1 MDRLDRSLL
10 REHSTTS
17 ARVQAYAALR
27 EAIVRAELEPGRQLS
42 ENELAARLGVSRT
55 PIREALVR
63 LRDERLVEI
72 VPQLGTFV
80 TRISTPAVADAQFI
94 REALECACVRRAAE
108 LATEDDIAAL
118 EDILRAQ
125 ERARDSD
132 DFDAFYV
139 LDDAFHQ
146 ALCDLSEHRAV
157 WPVSQRARGHLNRV
171 RRLSMPVPSYLAL
184 MIEQHRRVR
193 LRRRRQ
199 RRRRRRGAAARPPTQ
214 RPAGGAAHPRPA
226 PRFLRGGLSLW
237 PSHPPT
243 PTCSSC
249 TSRCC

>member
-27 EAIVRAELEPGRQLS
+27 AAIITAELAPGRQLS

-80 TRISTPAVADAQFI
+80 TRISPTAVADAQFI

-108 LATEDDIAAL
+108 LATEDDVATL
-118 EDILRAQ
+118 EDNLRAQ
-125 ERARDSD
+125 EHARDTD

-139 LDDAFHQ
+139 LDDTFHQ
-146 ALCDLSEHRAV
+146 GLCDLSGHHAA

-171 RRLSMPVPSYLAL
+171 RRLSMPVPSYLAE
-184 MIEQHRRVR
+184 MIEQHRRVVSAVADHDCDGAEAL
-193 LRRRRQ
+193 LRDHLRNVLQAVPRIRAQ
-199 RRRRRRGAAARPPTQ
+199 
-214 RPAGGAAHPRPA
+214 HPGFFEEA
-226 PRFLRGGLSLW
+226 
-237 PSHPPT
+237 
-243 PTCSSC
+243 
-249 TSRCC
+249 

>member
-27 EAIVRAELEPGRQLS
+27 QAIVRAELEPGRQLS

-80 TRISTPAVADAQFI
+80 TRISGQAVADAQFI
-94 REALECACVRRAAE
+94 REALECACVRRTAE
-108 LATEDDIAAL
+108 LATEDDVAAL

-132 DFDAFYV
+132 DFDSFYV

-146 ALCDLSEHRAV
+146 SLCDLSEHHAV

-184 MIEQHRRVR
+184 MIEQHHSVLAAVADHDVDGAEAL
-193 LRRRRQ
+193 LRDHLRNVLQEVPRIRAQ
-199 RRRRRRGAAARPPTQ
+199 
-214 RPAGGAAHPRPA
+214 HPGFFEEA
-226 PRFLRGGLSLW
+226 
-237 PSHPPT
+237 
-243 PTCSSC
+243 
-249 TSRCC
+249 

>member
-27 EAIVRAELEPGRQLS
+27 AAIITAELAPGRQLS

-118 EDILRAQ
+118 EDNLRAQ
-125 ERARDSD
+125 ERARDTD

-146 ALCDLSEHRAV
+146 ALCDLSEHHAV

-171 RRLSMPVPSYLAL
+171 RRLSMPVPSYLAE
-184 MIEQHRRVR
+184 MIEQHRRVISAVADHDCDGAEAL
-193 LRRRRQ
+193 LRDHLRNVLQAVPRIRAQ
-199 RRRRRRGAAARPPTQ
+199 
-214 RPAGGAAHPRPA
+214 HPGFFEEA
-226 PRFLRGGLSLW
+226 
-237 PSHPPT
+237 
-243 PTCSSC
+243 
-249 TSRCC
+249 

>member
-1 MDRLDRSLL
+1 MDRLDRTLL
-10 REHSTTS
+10 REHSETS

-27 EAIVRAELEPGRQLS
+27 QAIIRAELEPGRQLS

-118 EDILRAQ
+118 EDILSAQ
-125 ERARDSD
+125 ESARAND

-139 LDDAFHQ
+139 LDDTFHQ

-157 WPVSQRARGHLNRV
+157 WSVSQRARGHLNRV
-171 RRLSMPVPSYLAL
+171 RRLSMPVPSYMEL
-184 MIEQHRRVR
+184 MIEQHRRVVSAVADHDCEGAETL
-193 LRRRRQ
+193 LRDHLRNVLQEVPRIRAQ
-199 RRRRRRGAAARPPTQ
+199 
-214 RPAGGAAHPRPA
+214 HPGFFEEA
-226 PRFLRGGLSLW
+226 
-237 PSHPPT
+237 
-243 PTCSSC
+243 
-249 TSRCC
+249 

>member
-10 REHSTTS
+10 REHSETS

-27 EAIVRAELEPGRQLS
+27 QAIIRAELEPGRQLS

-55 PIREALVR
+55 PVREALVR

-94 REALECACVRRAAE
+94 RETLECACVRRAAE
-108 LATEDDIAAL
+108 LATEDDIAKL
-118 EDILRAQ
+118 EEVLLAQ
-125 ERARDSD
+125 ESARESD

-139 LDDAFHQ
+139 LDDGFHQ

-184 MIEQHRRVR
+184 MIEQHRRVVLAVADHDSDGAEAL
-193 LRRRRQ
+193 LRDHLRNVLQEVPRIRAQ
-199 RRRRRRGAAARPPTQ
+199 
-214 RPAGGAAHPRPA
+214 HPGFFEEA
-226 PRFLRGGLSLW
+226 
-237 PSHPPT
+237 
-243 PTCSSC
+243 
-249 TSRCC
+249 

>member
-17 ARVQAYAALR
+17 ARVQAYATLR

-94 REALECACVRRAAE
+94 REALECAAVRRAAE

-118 EDILRAQ
+118 EDVLRAQ
-125 ERARDSD
+125 ERARDTD

-146 ALCDLSEHRAV
+146 ALCDLSAHRAV
-157 WPVSQRARGHLNRV
+157 WPVSLRARGHLNRI
-171 RRLSMPVPSYLAL
+171 RRLSLPLPSYLEL
-184 MIEQHRRVR
+184 MIEQHRRVTGAVADHDADGSEAL
-193 LRRRRQ
+193 LRDHLRNVLQEVPRIR
-199 RRRRRRGAAARPPTQ
+199 
-214 RPAGGAAHPRPA
+214 AAHPEFFEEA
-226 PRFLRGGLSLW
+226 
-237 PSHPPT
+237 
-243 PTCSSC
+243 
-249 TSRCC
+249 

>member
-17 ARVQAYAALR
+17 ARVQVYAALR
-27 EAIVRAELEPGRQLS
+27 QAIVSAELEPGRQLS

-80 TRISTPAVADAQFI
+80 TRISSSAVADAQSI

-108 LATEDDIAAL
+108 LATEDDVAAL
-118 EDILRAQ
+118 EDVMRAQ
-125 ERARDSD
+125 EHARDTD
-132 DFDAFYV
+132 DFDSFYV

-146 ALCDLSEHRAV
+146 ALCDMSEHRAV

-184 MIEQHRRVR
+184 MIEQHHRVVSAVADNDADGAEAL
-193 LRRRRQ
+193 LRDHLRNVLQEVPRIRAQ
-199 RRRRRRGAAARPPTQ
+199 
-214 RPAGGAAHPRPA
+214 HPGFFEEA
-226 PRFLRGGLSLW
+226 
-237 PSHPPT
+237 
-243 PTCSSC
+243 
-249 TSRCC
+249 

>member
-27 EAIVRAELEPGRQLS
+27 AAIVSAELAPGRQLS

-63 LRDERLVEI
+63 LREERLVEI

-80 TRISTPAVADAQFI
+80 TRISTHAVADAQFI

-108 LATEDDIAAL
+108 LATEDDVAAL
-118 EDILRAQ
+118 EDTLRAQ
-125 ERARDSD
+125 EHARDTD
-132 DFDAFYV
+132 DFDAFYL

-171 RRLSMPVPSYLAL
+171 RRLSMPVPSYLAE
-184 MIEQHRRVR
+184 MIEQHRRVVSAVADHDADGAEAL
-193 LRRRRQ
+193 LRDHLRNVLQEVPRIRVQ
-199 RRRRRRGAAARPPTQ
+199 
-214 RPAGGAAHPRPA
+214 HPGFFEEA
-226 PRFLRGGLSLW
+226 
-237 PSHPPT
+237 
-243 PTCSSC
+243 
-249 TSRCC
+249 

>member
-1 MDRLDRSLL
+1 VDRLDRTLL

-27 EAIVRAELEPGRQLS
+27 EAIVRAEFEPGRQLS
-42 ENELAARLGVSRT
+42 ENELAAHLGVSRT

-80 TRISTPAVADAQFI
+80 TRISASAVADAQFI

-108 LATEDDIAAL
+108 LATEDDIAGL
-118 EDILRAQ
+118 EDNLRAQ

-139 LDDAFHQ
+139 LDDLFHH
-146 ALCDLSEHRAV
+146 ALCDMSEHRAV
-157 WPVSQRARGHLNRV
+157 WPVSQRARSHLNRV
-171 RRLSMPVPSYLAL
+171 RRLSMPVPSYLAV
-184 MIEQHRRVR
+184 MIEQHHRVVAAVADHDSDGAEAL
-193 LRRRRQ
+193 LRDHLRNVLQEVPRIRVQ
-199 RRRRRRGAAARPPTQ
+199 
-214 RPAGGAAHPRPA
+214 HPGFFEEA
-226 PRFLRGGLSLW
+226 
-237 PSHPPT
+237 
-243 PTCSSC
+243 
-249 TSRCC
+249 

>member
-27 EAIVRAELEPGRQLS
+27 AAIISAELAPGRQLS

-108 LATEDDIAAL
+108 LATEDDVTAL
-118 EDILRAQ
+118 EDNLRAQ
-125 ERARDSD
+125 EHARDTD
-132 DFDAFYV
+132 DFDAF
-139 LDDAFHQ
+139 HQ
-146 ALCDLSEHRAV
+146 GLCDLSEHHAV

-171 RRLSMPVPSYLAL
+171 RRLSMPVPSYLAE
-184 MIEQHRRVR
+184 MIEQHRRVISAVADHDPDGAEAL
-193 LRRRRQ
+193 LRDHLRNVLQEVPRIRAQ
-199 RRRRRRGAAARPPTQ
+199 
-214 RPAGGAAHPRPA
+214 HPGFFEEA
-226 PRFLRGGLSLW
+226 
-237 PSHPPT
+237 
-243 PTCSSC
+243 
-249 TSRCC
+249 

>member
-1 MDRLDRSLL
+1 MDMDRLDRTVV

-27 EAIVRAELEPGRQLS
+27 EAIVRAELAPGRQLS
-42 ENELAARLGVSRT
+42 ENELASRLGVSRT

-80 TRISTPAVADAQFI
+80 TRISGQAVADAQFI
-94 REALECACVRRAAE
+94 REALECACIRRAAE

-118 EDILRAQ
+118 EDNLRAQ
-125 ERARDSD
+125 QRAQEAA

-139 LDDAFHQ
+139 LDDAFHH

-157 WPVSQRARGHLNRV
+157 WPVSQRARSHLNRI
-171 RRLSMPVPSYLAL
+171 RRLSMPVPSYMEL
-184 MIEQHRRVR
+184 MIQQHHRVVS
-193 LRRRRQ
+193 
-199 RRRRRRGAAARPPTQ
+199 AVADHD
-214 RPAGGAAHPRPA
+214 AGGAEALLRDHLRNVLQEVPRIRAQHPGFFEEA
-226 PRFLRGGLSLW
+226 
-237 PSHPPT
+237 
-243 PTCSSC
+243 
-249 TSRCC
+249 

>member
-72 VPQLGTFV
+72 VPQFGTFV

-94 REALECACVRRAAE
+94 REALECAAVRRTAE
-108 LATEDDIAAL
+108 LATEDDVAAL

-125 ERARDSD
+125 ERARDAD

-146 ALCDLSEHRAV
+146 ALCDLSDHRAV
-157 WPVSQRARGHLNRV
+157 WPVSLRARGHLNRI
-171 RRLSMPVPSYLAL
+171 RRLSLPLPSYLEL
-184 MIEQHRRVR
+184 MIEQHRRVMGAVADHDCDGSEAL
-193 LRRRRQ
+193 LRDHLRNVLQEVPRIR
-199 RRRRRRGAAARPPTQ
+199 
-214 RPAGGAAHPRPA
+214 AAHPEFFEEA
-226 PRFLRGGLSLW
+226 
-237 PSHPPT
+237 
-243 PTCSSC
+243 
-249 TSRCC
+249 

>member
-1 MDRLDRSLL
+1 MQVFKPMDRLDRSLL

-27 EAIVRAELEPGRQLS
+27 QAIVRAELEPGRQLS
-42 ENELAARLGVSRT
+42 ENELAAWLGVSRT

-125 ERARDSD
+125 DRARDSD

-171 RRLSMPVPSYLAL
+171 RRLSMPVPSYLAV
-184 MIEQHRRVR
+184 MIEQHRRVLSAVADNDADGAEAL
-193 LRRRRQ
+193 LRDHLRNVLQEVPRIRAQ
-199 RRRRRRGAAARPPTQ
+199 
-214 RPAGGAAHPRPA
+214 HPG
-226 PRFLRGGLSLW
+226 FFEEG
-237 PSHPPT
+237 
-243 PTCSSC
+243 
-249 TSRCC
+249 

>member
-1 MDRLDRSLL
+1 MQVSIGMDRLDRTVV

-27 EAIVRAELEPGRQLS
+27 EAIVRAELAPGRQLS

-63 LRDERLVEI
+63 LRDERLVQI

-108 LATEDDIAAL
+108 LATEDDLAAL

-125 ERARDSD
+125 DRARDAD

-139 LDDAFHQ
+139 LDDALHQ

-171 RRLSMPVPSYLAL
+171 RRLSMPVPSYLAM
-184 MIEQHRRVR
+184 MIEQHRRVIAAVADHDCDGAEAL
-193 LRRRRQ
+193 LRDDLRNVPHEVPRIR
-199 RRRRRRGAAARPPTQ
+199 
-214 RPAGGAAHPRPA
+214 AH
-226 PRFLRGGLSLW
+226 
-237 PSHPPT
+237 HPGFFEEA
-243 PTCSSC
+243 
-249 TSRCC
+249 

>member
-108 LATEDDIAAL
+108 LATEDDVAAL
-118 EDILRAQ
+118 EDNLRAQ
-125 ERARDSD
+125 ERARDT
-132 DFDAFYV
+132 
-139 LDDAFHQ
+139 
-146 ALCDLSEHRAV
+146 R
-157 WPVSQRARGHLNRV
+157 
-171 RRLSMPVPSYLAL
+171 
-184 MIEQHRRVR
+184 R
-193 LRRRRQ
+193 LRRVLRA
-199 RRRRRRGAAARPPTQ
+199 RRRVPPGALRPV
-214 RPAGGAAHPRPA
+214 RA
-226 PRFLRGGLSLW
+226 PRGLAGQPARARAPEPGTQAEHARAEL
-237 PSHPPT
+237 
-243 PTCSSC
+243 
-249 TSRCC
+249 SRAR

>member
-27 EAIVRAELEPGRQLS
+27 AAIITAELAPGRQLS

-94 REALECACVRRAAE
+94 REALECACVRRSAE

-118 EDILRAQ
+118 EDNLRAQ

-146 ALCDLSEHRAV
+146 ALCDLSEHHAV

-171 RRLSMPVPSYLAL
+171 RRLSMPVPSYLAE
-184 MIEQHRRVR
+184 MIEQHRRVVSAVADHDCDGAEAL
-193 LRRRRQ
+193 LRDHLRNVLQAVPRIRAQ
-199 RRRRRRGAAARPPTQ
+199 
-214 RPAGGAAHPRPA
+214 HPGFFEEA
-226 PRFLRGGLSLW
+226 
-237 PSHPPT
+237 
-243 PTCSSC
+243 
-249 TSRCC
+249 

>member
-27 EAIVRAELEPGRQLS
+27 AAIITAELAPGRQLS

-80 TRISTPAVADAQFI
+80 TRISSPAVADAQFI
-94 REALECACVRRAAE
+94 REALECACVRRSAE
-108 LATEDDIAAL
+108 LATEDDVASL
-118 EDILRAQ
+118 EDNLRAQ
-125 ERARDSD
+125 ERARDHD
-132 DFDAFYV
+132 DFDAFYL

-146 ALCDLSEHRAV
+146 ALCDLSEHHAV

-171 RRLSMPVPSYLAL
+171 RRLSMPVPSYLAE
-184 MIEQHRRVR
+184 MIEQHRRVISAVADHDCDGAEAL
-193 LRRRRQ
+193 LRDHLRNVLQAVPRIRAQ
-199 RRRRRRGAAARPPTQ
+199 
-214 RPAGGAAHPRPA
+214 HPGFFEEA
-226 PRFLRGGLSLW
+226 
-237 PSHPPT
+237 
-243 PTCSSC
+243 
-249 TSRCC
+249 

>member
-27 EAIVRAELEPGRQLS
+27 MAIISAELAPGRQLS

-94 REALECACVRRAAE
+94 REALECACVRRSAE
-108 LATEDDIAAL
+108 LATEDDVAAL
-118 EDILRAQ
+118 EDNLRAQ
-125 ERARDSD
+125 EHARDTD

-146 ALCDLSEHRAV
+146 GLCDLSGHHAV

-171 RRLSMPVPSYLAL
+171 RRLSMPVPSYLAE
-184 MIEQHRRVR
+184 MIEQHRRVVSAVADHDCDGAEAL
-193 LRRRRQ
+193 LRDHLRNVLKVVPRIR
-199 RRRRRRGAAARPPTQ
+199 AE
-214 RPAGGAAHPRPA
+214 HPGFFEEA
-226 PRFLRGGLSLW
+226 
-237 PSHPPT
+237 
-243 PTCSSC
+243 
-249 TSRCC
+249 

>member
-80 TRISTPAVADAQFI
+80 TQISTSAVADAQFI
-94 REALECACVRRAAE
+94 REALECAAVRRAAE

-118 EDILRAQ
+118 EDTLRAQ
-125 ERARDSD
+125 ERARDTD

-146 ALCDLSEHRAV
+146 ALCDLSNHRAV
-157 WPVSQRARGHLNRV
+157 WPVSQRARGHLNRI
-171 RRLSMPVPSYLAL
+171 RRLSLPLPSYLEL
-184 MIEQHRRVR
+184 MIEQHRRVLNAVADHDCDGSEAL
-193 LRRRRQ
+193 LRDHLRNVLQEVPRIR
-199 RRRRRRGAAARPPTQ
+199 
-214 RPAGGAAHPRPA
+214 AAHPEFFEEA
-226 PRFLRGGLSLW
+226 
-237 PSHPPT
+237 
-243 PTCSSC
+243 
-249 TSRCC
+249 

>member
-1 MDRLDRSLL
+1 ML

-42 ENELAARLGVSRT
+42 ENELATRLGVSRT
-55 PIREALVR
+55 PVREALVR

-80 TRISTPAVADAQFI
+80 TRISGSAVADAQFI

-108 LATEDDIAAL
+108 LAGEDDVATL
-118 EDILRAQ
+118 EDNVRAQ
-125 ERARDSD
+125 ERAQDTD

-171 RRLSMPVPSYLAL
+171 RRLSMPVPSYLRE
-184 MIEQHRRVR
+184 MIEQHRSVLSAVADNDADGAEAL
-193 LRRRRQ
+193 LRDHLRNVLQAVPRIRAQ
-199 RRRRRRGAAARPPTQ
+199 
-214 RPAGGAAHPRPA
+214 HPGFFEEA
-226 PRFLRGGLSLW
+226 
-237 PSHPPT
+237 
-243 PTCSSC
+243 
-249 TSRCC
+249 